1 MSTTNPTVDIDAQMV
16 AVAKRRGIVRLAN
29 GNLATLISWGEARH
43 RNSKAGRGA
52 RCRLEMPDGETQWTG
67 RKTDVIEVV
76 Q

>member
-1 MSTTNPTVDIDAQMV
+1 MSNTNPTVDIDAEMV
-16 AVAKRRGIVRLAN
+16 AVAQRRGIVRLVN

-52 RCRLEMPDGETQWTG
+52 RCRLEMPDGETRWTA
-67 RKTDVIEVV
+67 RKTDIIEVV